1 MAVAAVAVAELHI
14 PAARSLKQ
22 KRKVVRG
29 LIDRIHHRYKVS
41 IVESEHHD
49 LHQRA
54 EIAIAA
60 VHGNDHQLERLLQEI
75 QKMIDRVPEAGLLSW
90 QCEFFEASL

>member
-1 MAVAAVAVAELHI
+1 MVVVAVVVAELQI

-29 LIDRIHHRYKVS
+29 LIDRIHHRFKVS
-41 IVESEHHD
+41 IVESDYHD

-54 EIAIAA
+54 EIAIAV
-60 VHGNDHQLERLLQEI
+60 VHGSDRELDRLLQEI
-75 QKMIDRVPEAGLLSW
+75 QKMIDRVVEARLLSW
-90 QCEFFEASL
+90 ECEHFEASP

>member
-1 MAVAAVAVAELHI
+1 MVVVAVSVAELQI
-14 PAARSLKQ
+14 PAARSLKE

-29 LIDRIHHRYKVS
+29 LIDRIHHRFKVS
-41 IVESEHHD
+41 IIESDYHD

-60 VHGNDHQLERLLQEI
+60 VHGSDRELDRLLQQI
-75 QKMIDRVPEAGLLSW
+75 QMMIDRVPEARLLSW
-90 QCEFFEASL
+90 ECEYFEARP